1 MDSINAFMSCD
12 DTTLA
17 TNMWNEMFL
26 SKEVAVALVHNPS
39 LVGGLITKAFNLV
52 LPWTTTRCAVLVERL
67 CGIAMVAATTAEY
80 TSAVLY
86 SFALASEVDPG
97 GQFTLSD
104 RQAEV
109 AFRLAKVWR
118 TAAGKQAA
126 TVSGSCPGGAEGGAE
141 GEVQRGAGGA
151 GGVPG
156 VPGPGENSEADSEA
170 EDDEKGE
177 WGPLPW
183 ELTGEPLPQDLMAVL
198 QRTASGQLESPGGE
212 NNHRSDSAKTVDRLL
227 KNTQQKVLGLLRVFP
242 VLHCNMPEDIIPL
255 SQQFWALLL
264 ELERHLVNKRKEQSL
279 PQSVAPLELQLFSLE
294 DLKQEAQVT
303 KINKAG
309 WQGGISQNHFFENFK
324 PKSYF
329 SNRILKR
336 HQIQRKRCK
345 RKKLWKIFWRII
357 WFHSRT
363 WKRIWLLHKLFK
375 A

>member
-1 MDSINAFMSCD
+1 
-12 DTTLA
+12 
-17 TNMWNEMFL
+17 
-26 SKEVAVALVHNPS
+26 
-39 LVGGLITKAFNLV
+39 
-52 LPWTTTRCAVLVERL
+52 
-67 CGIAMVAATTAEY
+67 MVAATTAEY

-109 AFRLAKVWR
+109 AFRLANVWR
-118 TAAGKQAA
+118 TAAGRQAA
-126 TVSGSCPGGAEGGAE
+126 SVSGSCPGGAEGGAE

-151 GGVPG
+151 GGGPG

-170 EDDEKGE
+170 EDDEKWE

-198 QRTASGQLESPGGE
+198 QRTASGQLVVDAKSLMDSMPKWAELKVRAE
-212 NNHRSDSAKTVDRLL
+212 NNNHRSDSAKTVDRLL

-279 PQSVAPLELQLFSLE
+279 PQSVAPLEPQLFSLE

-329 SNRILKR
+329 FPTGYSKGTR
-336 HQIQRKRCK
+336 
-345 RKKLWKIFWRII
+345 
-357 WFHSRT
+357 
-363 WKRIWLLHKLFK
+363 FK
-375 A
+375 GKGARGKSYGRSFG